1 MKISK
6 TILENI
12 IREELRLLLEAP
24 SDIPG
29 DATSFVAGLT
39 SRDPDLKQKLFFPVN
54 VIGSKSPSGS
64 LFYTN
69 ITRLAREAPDLLD
82 DLKQKLIDALKSELG
97 YNMPADSVVLARTKD
112 KQWVL
117 RLGAINPYSDRS
129 AVYMKK
135 LADLDW
141 KNFVVMP
148 AGQDPSKMK
157 GATGAAL
164 KRGRVPTA
172 RKKQVKGSSLYKG
185 TIGQLGG
192 LRGILGL
199 KE

>member
-1 MKISK
+1 
-6 TILENI
+6 
-12 IREELRLLLEAP
+12 
-24 SDIPG
+24 
-29 DATSFVAGLT
+29 
-39 SRDPDLKQKLFFPVN
+39 
-54 VIGSKSPSGS
+54 
-64 LFYTN
+64 
-69 ITRLAREAPDLLD
+69 
-82 DLKQKLIDALKSELG
+82 
-97 YNMPADSVVLARTKD
+97 MPAYSVVLARTKD

-135 LADLDW
+135 LAALDW
-141 KNFVVMP
+141 KPFVVMP
-148 AGQDPSKMK
+148 AGQAAKTLK
-157 GATGAAL
+157 GATGATL
-164 KRGRVPTA
+164 KRGRVPTS